1 MKTYSSMVFY
11 FLGDLVSNLL
21 HYNITSLIFYP
32 IYRRLMLIS
41 ISLDK
46 NNIVW
51 QNKENKESARAD
63 LILKVKNENTTR
75 NKR

>member
-1 MKTYSSMVFY
+1 MIFY
-11 FLGDLVSNLL
+11 FLGDLVSHLL
-21 HYNITSLIFYP
+21 HNNIASIVFYP

-46 NNIVW
+46 KNIVW
-51 QNKENKESARAD
+51 ENVEKKQSLRVD
-63 LILKVKNENTTR
+63 LIAKINNENIFR

>member
-1 MKTYSSMVFY
+1 
-11 FLGDLVSNLL
+11 
-21 HYNITSLIFYP
+21 
-32 IYRRLMLIS
+32 MLIS

-51 QNKENKESARAD
+51 ENAESKENARID
-63 LILKVKNENTTR
+63 FIIKLKYENTIR

>member
-1 MKTYSSMVFY
+1 MKTYLSKVFY
-11 FLGDLVSNLL
+11 FLGDLVSHLL
-21 HYNITSLIFYP
+21 RYNITSIVFYP

-51 QNKENKESARAD
+51 QNEANKKTKKKD
-63 LILKVKNENTTR
+63 LIAKLKKY
-75 NKR
+75 K

>member
-1 MKTYSSMVFY
+1 MKTYLSKVFY
-11 FLGDLVSNLL
+11 FLGDLVSHLL
-21 HYNITSLIFYP
+21 RYNITSIVFYP

-51 QNKENKESARAD
+51 QNEANKKTEKKD
-63 LILKVKNENTTR
+63 LIAKLKKY
-75 NKR
+75 K